1 MTQVVATPAFVAS
14 ARLYVTNNAVKTQSP
29 IAAGDKPPQWSVI
42 PTALRGS
49 GGQEES
55 PISEHDCNLRPT
67 MFQPLINNGSK
78 RRPKQL
84 VIATSII
91 LSSALLME
99 NFDVT
104 VQNSFSLQTKASAIE
119 IVKQN
124 SPSDSDGST
133 LSTWPPTS
141 DQDLFKLSQGS
152 SSRVSTSIRPRRY
165 WDIMQNG
172 DIDEVTTANEK
183 LIDNAVATIN
193 TMYYDS
199 SGGFAFNPKE
209 FYDKW
214 KNFRYL
220 ARHGGN
226 DKTFPVEYQNA
237 FATRENTVKT
247 MKWLVSSIGDPYS
260 KYFTREELTQ
270 ELVGSDNSF
279 LGLGAL
285 VEVPNAADNELL
297 QLSAPKRSP
306 DWNKILALDKVSNR
320 NRNGQWEG
328 ISTDELAAALAKRDT
343 SIQKAKTKDILSVNQ
358 ASNLPIIKAIVPDSP
373 AERAGLVVGD
383 RIASVGT
390 YQFTGMSLPQVKKA
404 LDTKFHAENY
414 FGQADLTIAKP
425 ITAARAWDGEEETTQ
440 KYVFQD
446 GWYQPARTRPRVYQN
461 RRSEH
466 IIAFRLTH
474 SKSIPTTLTAGA
486 FKLDSLQLPVV
497 NGSPETTR
505 TNIGSESN
513 TKSGSFPSVIGGDAI
528 VHYAILTSDDSIF
541 QKQGARPVGY
551 IRLTRFSKASTT
563 GYINAIKSLEAAGV
577 DSYIIDVRNNYGG
590 VIQEAML
597 TASTL
602 IRDPHSVL
610 CYTLNGRGGFRP
622 QENMEYI
629 VDNNYPGYLLSSEPT
644 NVAIE
649 QVKREHPE
657 YFEDGWSSPTS
668 YASLRE
674 LKETRG
680 IKPAHAFTY
689 TMGMVNDDFDTE
701 MPLRDMAGGS
711 PRQFDLEKLSDILI
725 RSSQK
730 KVVILINE
738 GTASAAEVFASAL
751 HDNGRAIALIGTDT
765 FGKGLIQHTF
775 PMPDGGGLR
784 LTVAEYLTPTLSHVT
799 KVGGARLDSGIH
811 PDVRCESKQ
820 GIPKNIGS
828 DLCVGVALDVLDTYQ

>member
-1 MTQVVATPAFVAS
+1 MTQAVSTPAFVAGT
-14 ARLYVTNNAVKTQSP
+14 RIICVTGNAVQTRTP
-29 IAAGDKPPQWSVI
+29 IASVNKPLQISII

-49 GGQEES
+49 ESQEDT
-55 PISEHDCNLRPT
+55 PTSEHDCNLRLT
-67 MFQPLINNGSK
+67 MFQSSK

-84 VIATSII
+84 IFATFILLFSIFSMGNVHMTSQNT
-91 LSSALLME
+91 LSFQS
-99 NFDVT
+99 
-104 VQNSFSLQTKASAIE
+104 KASAFE
-119 IVKQN
+119 IVREDIPTDN
-124 SPSDSDGST
+124 DGSAF
-133 LSTWPPTS
+133 STSWPPAS
-141 DQDLFKLSQGS
+141 DQDLFKQSQGF
-152 SSRVSTSIRPRRY
+152 SSRGSTSMRHRRY
-165 WDIMQNG
+165 WDIVHNG
-172 DIDEVTTANEK
+172 DTNEIITANEK

-199 SGGFAFNPKE
+199 SGGFAFDPKE

-226 DKTFPVEYQNA
+226 DKTSPIEYQDA
-237 FATRENTVKT
+237 FATRENAVKT
-247 MKWLVSSIGDPYS
+247 IKWLVSSIGDPYS

-270 ELVGSDNSF
+270 ELIGSDSSF

-285 VEVPNAADNELL
+285 VEAPTAADNELL
-297 QLSAPKRSP
+297 QVDSLKRSP
-306 DWNKILALDKVSNR
+306 DWNKILTLDKVSNR
-320 NRNGQWEG
+320 NRYGQWEG
-328 ISTDELAAALAKRDT
+328 ISTDEIMAVLAIKDS
-343 SIQKAKTKDILSVNQ
+343 SIQKAKNKDILPVNQ
-358 ASNLPIIKAIVPDSP
+358 ASNLPVIKAIVPDSP

-390 YQFTGMSLPQVKKA
+390 YQFTGMSLSQVKKS

-414 FGQADLTIAKP
+414 FGQADVTIAKP
-425 ITAARAWDGEEETTQ
+425 IIAARAWDEEGEITQ
-440 KYVFQD
+440 KYVFED
-446 GWYQPARTRPRVYQN
+446 GWYQPTRTRPKLYQN

-486 FKLDSLQLPVV
+486 FRLDSLQLPVTV
-497 NGSPETTR
+497 ASNAESQS
-505 TNIGSESN
+505 NMKSE
-513 TKSGSFPSVIGGDAI
+513 SFPSVIGGDAI

-541 QKQGARPVGY
+541 QKSGARPVGY

-563 GYINAIKSLEAAGV
+563 GYINAINSLEAAGV

-629 VDNNYPGYLLSSEPT
+629 VDDNYPGYLLSAEPT
-644 NVAIE
+644 NVALE

-680 IKPAHAFTY
+680 IKPAHKFTY
-689 TMGMVNDDFDTE
+689 MSGVMKNDLDAE
-701 MPLRDMAGGS
+701 MLLKDMAGRS
-711 PRQFDLEKLSDILI
+711 PRQFDPEKLSDAVI

-730 KVVILINE
+730 KIVILVNE

-751 HDNGRAIALIGTDT
+751 HDNGRAVALIGTDT

-811 PDVRCESKQ
+811 PDIRCESKQ

-828 DLCVGVALDVLDTYQ
+828 DLCVGVALDVLDTHR